1 MGKDFNEW
9 NSLKQNLHNSNKKV
23 IFKQR
28 DIFWSSIGIN
38 IGFEQDGKGKIFSRP
53 ILVVKKFNNHI
64 FYGIPLSTKIKQGSF
79 FFEFT
84 LNGKQSNALLVQG
97 RIYDAKRLENKIGM
111 ISKDDFNNLKNSLK
125 ELLDI

>member
-84 LNGKQSNALLVQG
+84 LNAKQSNALLVQG

-111 ISKDDFNNLKNSLK
+111 ISKDDFNDLKNSLK